1 MKDILS
7 ISHEIREKAKNLGGI
22 EIVSLAIFGSAAR
35 RENHADSDVDVLV
48 VAEGIAKKRI
58 QRIPDIVKIKKAFNL
73 GLPLDIL
80 LVSKDECQLNFRNHN
95 PLYLDIALDAEIIY
109 DTGFLENL
117 IEETREYIDSNN
129 IRRGVD
135 SWSFPVEERTVTNLS
150 EISNKE
156 WALVWLADGK
166 RDLLAA
172 SYLFDAELFEKSV
185 YHCQQAVEKVTK
197 AILAAWGEFRK
208 KHFVADVLREECKKR
223 ELGEWEEKLIA
234 IADIGDKTE
243 PQVSL
248 SRYPG
253 LTNNTLW
260 LPYEEY
266 DADIAKEYIEKAEI
280 VFKIGKEFIDWWF
293 R

>member
-1 MKDILS
+1 M
-7 ISHEIREKAKNLGGI
+7 
-22 EIVSLAIFGSAAR
+22 
-35 RENHADSDVDVLV
+35 
-48 VAEGIAKKRI
+48 
-58 QRIPDIVKIKKAFNL
+58 
-73 GLPLDIL
+73 PLDIL

-95 PLYLDIALDAEIIY
+95 PLYLDIAFDAEIIY

-117 IEETREYIDSNN
+117 IKEIREYVDSNH

-135 SWSFPVEERTVTNLS
+135 SWTFPVEERKVTNLS
-150 EISNKE
+150 GISNKE
-156 WALVWLADGK
+156 WALVWLSDGK

-172 SYLFDAELFEKSV
+172 SHLLEATLFEKFV
-185 YHCQQAVEKVTK
+185 YHCQQAVEKGTK

-253 LTNNTLW
+253 LTNDTLW

-266 DADIAKEYIEKAEI
+266 DADIAKEYLKSAEFVI
-280 VFKIGKEFIDWWF
+280 KTSEEFIEWWF

>member
-1 MKDILS
+1 MKDIRS
-7 ISHEIREKAKNLGGI
+7 ISHEIREKAPNIDGI
-22 EIVSLAIFGSAAR
+22 EIVSIAIFGSTAR
-35 RENHADSDVDVLV
+35 REEHADSDIDILV

-58 QRIPDIVKIKKAFNL
+58 QRIPDIVKIKRELNL
-73 GLPLDIL
+73 GLPVDIL

-109 DTGFLENL
+109 DTSFLANL
-117 IEETREYIDSNN
+117 IKETREYIGSNN

-135 SWSFPVEERTVTNLS
+135 SWTFPVEERKATNLS
-150 EISNKE
+150 GISNKE

-172 SYLFDAELFEKSV
+172 SHLLEATLFEKSV
-185 YHCQQAVEKVTK
+185 YHCQQAVEKGTK

-223 ELGEWEEKLIA
+223 ELGEWEKKLIE
-234 IADIGDKTE
+234 IADVGDKTE

-253 LTNNTLW
+253 LTNDTLW

-266 DADIAKEYIEKAEI
+266 DANITKEYINSAEFVI
-280 VFKIGKEFIDWWF
+280 KTSEEFIKWWF